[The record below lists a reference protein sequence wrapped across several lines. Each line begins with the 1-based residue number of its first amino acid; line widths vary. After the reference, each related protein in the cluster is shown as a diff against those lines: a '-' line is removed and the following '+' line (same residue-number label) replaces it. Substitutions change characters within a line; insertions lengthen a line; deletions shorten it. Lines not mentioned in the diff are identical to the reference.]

1 MEVLHQIAD
10 LYLLKGDNKRA
21 RKMLHLTYD
30 FVGSEPGIMAR
41 LGTMSAQSHDREES
55 LRYLLEAHE
64 QCPNIDTLALICAQY
79 VNEEKYDKAAGFFQ
93 QAALI
98 QPSDPKWA
106 LMVASCHRR
115 AHNHELALKIY
126 EKVTCHIIYPNLPN
140 SCAMPKHRASLTFSA
155 GT

>member
-1 MEVLHQIAD
+1 MEVLHQISD
-10 LYLLKGDNKRA
+10 LYLLKGDHKRA

-41 LGTMSAQSHDREES
+41 LGTMCAEVNQRDES

-64 QCPNIDTLALICAQY
+64 QCPNIDTLAVVCAQY
-79 VNEEKYDKAAGFFQ
+79 VNAEKYETAAGFFQ
-93 QAALI
+93 QAALM

-115 AHNHELALKIY
+115 GQNYELALEMY
-126 EKVTCHIIYPNLPN
+126 EKVGLP
-140 SCAMPKHRASLTFSA
+140 
-155 GT
+155 